1 MILNINNS
9 EVVKFTDKLE
19 RMHRKHLP
27 KVVRDTLNNV
37 ALKGVKQDTLLKTTS
52 KTFTNRQKN
61 FFRANSRVNFAKG
74 WDIKKM
80 KSEVGM
86 SPHKL
91 KGGNNH
97 AVDDLEQ
104 QETGGKIKGRSFIP
118 LKKAR
123 TSSSWNR
130 GVQKR
135 YKISDIPDNSIV
147 KAYSNKRGRNI
158 KQKWLLSAIHAG
170 PGGFITGTKQTAT
183 GSKVVFRIDK
193 IIKSKRGVK
202 IGSTPIYSIKKNR
215 TIIIKKRTKFMERSA
230 NLAGKDIN
238 FTFTK
243 IAKNELARSR

>member
-27 KVVRDTLNNV
+27 KVVRDTLNDV
-37 ALKGVKQDTLLKTTS
+37 ALKGVKQDTLLKTAS

-61 FFRANSRVNFAKG
+61 FFRANSTVNFAKG

-86 SPHKL
+86 SSHKL
-91 KGGNNH
+91 SSNNY
-97 AVDDLEQ
+97 AVRDLEK

-118 LKKAR
+118 LNKAR
-123 TSSSWNR
+123 VSSSWNR
-130 GVQKR
+130 NVKKKYR
-135 YKISDIPDNSIV
+135 ISSVSKNLVD
-147 KAYSNKRGRNI
+147 SNKNTKGRSA
-158 KQKWLLSAIHAG
+158 KQKFTLSAIHAG
-170 PGGFITGTKQTAT
+170 VGGFVIGTKRTAT
-183 GSKVVFRIDK
+183 GSRVVFEIKKVSKTKKGYRI
-193 IIKSKRGVK
+193 RT
-202 IGSTPIYSIKKNR
+202 TPIYTIKKNR
-215 TIIIKKRTKFMERSA
+215 IISVKRTKFVERSA